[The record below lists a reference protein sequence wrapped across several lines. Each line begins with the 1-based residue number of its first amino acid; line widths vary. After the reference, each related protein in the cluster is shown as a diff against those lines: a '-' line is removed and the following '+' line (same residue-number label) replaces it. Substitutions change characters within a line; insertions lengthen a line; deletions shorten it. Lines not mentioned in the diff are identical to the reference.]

1 MVYFFGFIIGAI
13 IGSFIGA
20 LTYRMSEGISIAHG
34 RSFCPKCK
42 KQIAAF
48 DNIPILSYLILL
60 GKCRNCKKKISIR
73 YPIIE
78 LATAFSFLI
87 CFVFLNLISQNLI
100 WTNSLFD
107 LQIPFL
113 LFLVSLFVIVFVVD
127 LEHSIIPDEIVFIG
141 LFVTTIALLLFRNEL
156 ILTNLLAGTG
166 SAIFLLLIHLITN
179 YLISICNPNST
190 KLGIRN

>member
-1 MVYFFGFIIGAI
+1 
-13 IGSFIGA
+13 
-20 LTYRMSEGISIAHG
+20 MSEGISIAHG